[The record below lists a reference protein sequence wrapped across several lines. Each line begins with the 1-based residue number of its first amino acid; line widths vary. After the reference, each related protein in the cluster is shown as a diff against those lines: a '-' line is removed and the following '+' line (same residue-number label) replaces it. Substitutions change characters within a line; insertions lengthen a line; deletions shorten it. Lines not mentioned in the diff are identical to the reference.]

1 MVLTLTIKSCNVKNC
16 EHLLIYDMIFSMF
29 CVKLC
34 SHLRK
39 VVHFSI
45 ISNFYFLIFFLL
57 LITWERL
64 CIFPPRQ
71 STLSCRQISE
81 CPTVQKWFRINLA
94 CINACMLKC
103 QNDLQTICQ
112 NFQRFL
118 KYVDNP
124 LWKVKTWKFSQLYH
138 RVNWDWNKNLDIF
151 LAKGNPTSIDEVD
164 QRL

>member
-81 CPTVQKWFRINLA
+81 CPAVQKRFRINLA

-103 QNDLQTICQ
+103 QNNLQTICQ
-112 NFQRFL
+112 ICPKFSNFL
-118 KYVDNP
+118 KMCGQP
-124 LWKVKTWKFSQLYH
+124 SVKSETWKFSQPKH
-138 RVNWDWNKNLDIF
+138 RVIGIKINTWTFSW
-151 LAKGNPTSIDEVD
+151 
-164 QRL
+164 QRATRPV